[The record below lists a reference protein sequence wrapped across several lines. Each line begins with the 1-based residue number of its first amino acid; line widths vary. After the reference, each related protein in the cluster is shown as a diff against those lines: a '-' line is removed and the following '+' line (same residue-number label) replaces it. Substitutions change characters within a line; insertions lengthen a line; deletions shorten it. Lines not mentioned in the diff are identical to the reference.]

1 MHCNKA
7 YIVSIFII
15 LFCIFMNRFICA
27 LQYEKI
33 ILILS
38 LLYQHII
45 FCNNSLVLQDL
56 AAEDKRA
63 TLLGAGLG
71 KQTWSRYL
79 VENYLQHYKWYNPN
93 RDNPDAPSL
102 SKGWAYFEHFTLPRR
117 FESKSGG
124 HHIRA
129 PPGEAKH
136 TKLYSAF
143 MTPQESLSGKV
154 SNII

>member
-1 MHCNKA
+1 MH
-7 YIVSIFII
+7 
-15 LFCIFMNRFICA
+15 
-27 LQYEKI
+27 QYEKI
-33 ILILS
+33 IIILYSLS
-38 LLYQHII
+38 LLNYIHTL
-45 FCNNSLVLQDL
+45 FYNKSLVLQDL